1 MLKEGNMH
9 PTDKMTLY
17 QNDVIKTL
25 KIIVNASAEYI

>member
-25 KIIVNASAEYI
+25 EIINASAEYI